1 MKIER
6 LISCF
11 DKETD
16 KLIQEYNIDHIGID
30 LLKSIFKPSDDDPL
44 MYNPYPIG
52 IREAEELKEHTN
64 IEFDFDKNQY
74 QVDCFQ
80 L

>member
-11 DKETD
+11 DKENEE
-16 KLIQEYNIDHIGID
+16 LLQEYNIDFVDINV
-30 LLKSIFKPSDDDPL
+30 LKSIFKPSTDDPL

-52 IREAEELKEHTN
+52 PKEAEELKAYIDIDIN
-64 IEFDFDKNQY
+64 FDKNLY
-74 QVDCFQ
+74 QLDCFQ
-80 L
+80 S